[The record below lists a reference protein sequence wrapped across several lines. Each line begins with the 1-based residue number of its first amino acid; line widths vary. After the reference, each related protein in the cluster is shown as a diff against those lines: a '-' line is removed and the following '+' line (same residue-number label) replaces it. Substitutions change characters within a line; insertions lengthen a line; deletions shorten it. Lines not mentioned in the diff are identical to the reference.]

1 MERSQNTKYTNT
13 QMRIHKFKFM
23 YLCSSCVPKHLII
36 KCVFPPTPVIFIIQI
51 HKTIISIIFRTFRI
65 FCNNNNQALAT
76 AAEINAEEEDDAEE
90 V

>member
-1 MERSQNTKYTNT
+1 M
-13 QMRIHKFKFM
+13 
-23 YLCSSCVPKHLII
+23 C
-36 KCVFPPTPVIFIIQI
+36 FPPTPVILIIQI